1 MESAHKD
8 KMFKCDNCNFESASQ
23 KGLKI
28 HKSWKHE
35 EQFCLEEITNVKNET
50 LEHRVDVTFVSDS
63 IQDAKD
69 EVLEYYLKDLNDKE
83 NDIKYDKNWIGDA
96 YEGD

>member
-1 MESAHKD
+1 M
-8 KMFKCDNCNFESASQ
+8 
-23 KGLKI
+23 
-28 HKSWKHE
+28 
-35 EQFCLEEITNVKNET
+35 KNET

>member
-8 KMFKCDNCNFESASQ
+8 KMFKCDNFNFESASQ

-35 EQFCLEEITNVKNET
+35 EQFCQENTNVKNET

-83 NDIKYDKNWIGDA
+83 NDIKYDKNRIQDA

>member
-8 KMFKCDNCNFESASQ
+8 KMFKYDNCNFESASQ

-35 EQFCLEEITNVKNET
+35 EQFCLEETTNVKNEN
-50 LEHRVDVTFVSDS
+50 LEHKVNVTLVSDS
-63 IQDAKD
+63 IQDTKD
-69 EVLEYYLKDLNDKE
+69 EVMEYYLKDFNVKE
-83 NDIKYDKNWIGDA
+83 TDIKYDKDQIADT
-96 YEGD
+96 YEVD